1 MTNLDRLRTAFRTA
15 LGLPEDVDVDGLEY
29 RSIEQWDSL
38 AHLSLVAEIEN
49 TFDIMIDTDD
59 VIDMSSFG
67 KAMEILK
74 AHGVNLTA

>member
-1 MTNLDRLRTAFRTA
+1 MTNLDRLRIAFRAA

-38 AHLSLVAEIEN
+38 AHLSLVGEIEN

-74 AHGVNLTA
+74 AHGVDLTV